1 MTELN
6 DIKTLID
13 AIGESYQHLP
23 KDAVHTV
30 FGLIANAITVADERA
45 AAASEGVEGEEG
57 VEGKGIE
64 SVVEGLKLSP
74 EDVRKIVDAT
84 LYHLLVCRVDDASIP
99 PAGLALL
106 SNLTLSEEN
115 ATIFLERTT
124 PLDSAPFAR
133 HFIHLISKFLDHNP
147 QAEPNISSVSAS
159 AAVVASSSSY
169 STTAVDAAAETAS
182 VDPWEHVASLLC
194 NLSRLEQGRA
204 VILRQSTGYLPKMIT
219 HIRSKNAVRRRGVV
233 ASLRRLGCFVFASEL
248 LFCLSY
254 LFHLSSL
261 YTSL

>member
-30 FGLIANAITVADERA
+30 FGMIANAITVADERA

-115 ATIFLERTT
+115 ATIST
-124 PLDSAPFAR
+124 P
-133 HFIHLISKFLDHNP
+133 H
-147 QAEPNISSVSAS
+147 SV
-159 AAVVASSSSY
+159 
-169 STTAVDAAAETAS
+169 
-182 VDPWEHVASLLC
+182 
-194 NLSRLEQGRA
+194 
-204 VILRQSTGYLPKMIT
+204 
-219 HIRSKNAVRRRGVV
+219 
-233 ASLRRLGCFVFASEL
+233 
-248 LFCLSY
+248 
-254 LFHLSSL
+254 
-261 YTSL
+261 